1 MIKVHKPKNRNRDA
15 PDCMDVPDQAPC
27 GHSNKPTFSQ
37 IPHALPELWLG
48 GGQKT
53 LAVMGM

>member
-1 MIKVHKPKNRNRDA
+1 MKVHKPKNRNRDA

-37 IPHALPELWLG
+37 IPQALPEL
-48 GGQKT
+48 
-53 LAVMGM
+53 